1 MLKIKLDLFFFQITQ
16 RDCVSNFRMKSE
28 VMRNALMPNSD
39 DRWVR
44 QKDDDG
50 NFIIPYVIT
59 GTYGLALL

>member
-1 MLKIKLDLFFFQITQ
+1 
-16 RDCVSNFRMKSE
+16 
-28 VMRNALMPNSD
+28 MRNALMPNSD